1 MATGCAQYTGEGG
14 DGGAETMA
22 TQADGEGCLSLKEQE
37 PLLKL
42 MTCVI
47 FSQTTTSF
55 LTSKKTNV
63 AMPLRRGGE
72 SNRVAMTLCIM
83 SVCRLHIQFIQYQ
96 QELHPVYSCTDM
108 RTPSCG

>member
-55 LTSKKTNV
+55 LTSKKKQCGN
-63 AMPLRRGGE
+63 ALEKREE

-83 SVCRLHIQFIQYQ
+83 SVCSLHIQFIQYQ

-108 RTPSCG
+108 RTLSCG

>member
-1 MATGCAQYTGEGG
+1 MKPCLNESHLSLRPVTMATGCAQYTGEGG

-22 TQADGEGCLSLKEQE
+22 TEADGEGCLSLKEQE

-55 LTSKKTNV
+55 LTSKKNNV
-63 AMPLRRGGE
+63 AMPLRRGGKAI
-72 SNRVAMTLCIM
+72 VL
-83 SVCRLHIQFIQYQ
+83 
-96 QELHPVYSCTDM
+96 P
-108 RTPSCG
+108 